1 MQGQYNIAIMPSEAV
16 NALVK
21 RMKEKLADKVGWF
34 HSKNAMGHITICEF
48 KATEKEIEKVKRQL
62 IRLCDG
68 FEPVEVTL
76 NDFGSYPNGA
86 FFIAPDAASK
96 NRLKPIMKRVND
108 TLLVKDLHK
117 SDDPHLTIAR
127 RLAPDKLTTAKRM
140 YTSINVR
147 FLCDNIVLR
156 EFDPEVKQ
164 YFVAEVFP
172 FKGNPQEGK
181 QATLF

>member
-1 MQGQYNIAIMPSEAV
+1 MEGHYSVAIIPSEAV

-48 KATEKEIEKVKRQL
+48 KATTAEIEKVKSQL

-68 FEPVEVTL
+68 FEPVAVAL

-86 FFIAPDAASK
+86 FFIAPDADSK
-96 NRLKPIMKRVND
+96 DKLKPIMKRIND
-108 TLLVKDLHK
+108 TLLIKELHT

-127 RLAPDKLTTAKRM
+127 RLSPEKLQTAKRL

-147 FLCDNIVLR
+147 FLCDNVVLR

-164 YFVAEVFP
+164 YHVAEVFP
-172 FKGNPQEGK
+172 FHGNPQEIQG
-181 QATLF
+181 TLF